1 MRFPVFQIEGFWLY
15 SMSQKARKDS
25 IYFNVQFPK
34 QHRKAVPE
42 CQTILDS
49 TAARDDRSVGGGGT
63 SRRAKLQ

>member
-1 MRFPVFQIEGFWLY
+1 
-15 SMSQKARKDS
+15 MSQKARKDS